1 MLSHKKFGLPVL
13 FCLALAAAGCAGDPD
28 RDPNAQAVADAVN
41 TVFYRGKW
49 QQVPATAE
57 NQAETIIFEQRVSFP
72 QEGAAL
78 DRTAHRA
85 IDRLLEEAAPSPGSL
100 IDLSVPGDRGGP
112 ATLDHLTLQR
122 LEAVRMRLAERG
134 YESALATSAQAR
146 VAPLGDDELGL
157 TVTKVMAIL
166 PDCDQ
171 PQPLE
176 PARPDFTGGF
186 GCSSAYNLGVMVADP
201 ADLERGRVL
210 EPADA
215 ERASAA
221 VRRYRLGEEKPLQK
235 EDTGSQ

>member
-1 MLSHKKFGLPVL
+1 MLSHRKFGLPAL
-13 FCLALAAAGCAGDPD
+13 FCLALATAGCAGDPE

-72 QEGAAL
+72 QQGAAL
-78 DRTAHRA
+78 DQAARRA
-85 IDRLLEEAAPSPGSL
+85 IDRLLEEAAPAAGSL
-100 IDLSVPGDRGGP
+100 IALSVPGDRGDP
-112 ATLDHLTLQR
+112 ATLDRLTLRR
-122 LEAVRMRLAERG
+122 LEAVRMQLANRG

-146 VAPLGDDELGL
+146 VAPLNDDELGL
-157 TVTKVMAIL
+157 TVTRVMAIL
-166 PDCDQ
+166 PDCTQ

-186 GCSSAYNLGVMVADP
+186 GCSSAYNLGVMIADP
-201 ADLERGRVL
+201 ADLERGRAL
-210 EPADA
+210 DPADA

-221 VRRYRLGEEKPLQK
+221 VRRYRLGEEKPIK
-235 EDTGSQ
+235 VEDTGSR